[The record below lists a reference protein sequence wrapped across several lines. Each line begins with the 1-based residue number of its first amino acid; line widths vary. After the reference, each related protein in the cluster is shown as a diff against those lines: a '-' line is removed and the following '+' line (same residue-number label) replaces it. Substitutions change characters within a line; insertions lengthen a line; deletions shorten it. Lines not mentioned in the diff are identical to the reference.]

1 MSKIRVYN
9 IDWDTDG
16 DNDIKNTLPDEL
28 LLNTEY
34 LDIQD
39 DENIYEIEDVVS
51 EYLSDEYGYCHYGF
65 SFERV

>member
-1 MSKIRVYN
+1 MSKFYVYN
-9 IDWDTDG
+9 IDWDTD
-16 DNDIKNTLPDEL
+16 DNDIKSTLPDEL

-51 EYLSDEYGYCHYGF
+51 EYLSDEYGYCHRGF

>member
-1 MSKIRVYN
+1 MSKIYVYN
-9 IDWDTDG
+9 IDWDTD
-16 DNDIKNTLPDEL
+16 DNDKKSTLPDEL

-39 DENIYEIEDVVS
+39 DENINEIEDVVS
-51 EYLSDEYGYCHYGF
+51 KYLSGEYDCHRGF